1 MQVIAVNGTS
11 NSGKTTVSQII
22 IKGLRRRGYSV
33 GSVKEI
39 HSEGFTLDPDPKTDT
54 ALHRAAGSQLVTARA
69 FSETGILHQS
79 KLPIEE
85 ILKFYD
91 HDYVI
96 LEGVSDC
103 NAPRIIT
110 AHSKE
115 EAAARL
121 DARAVAFSGVI
132 ANELTGKLH
141 GLPIINALTD
151 EAALV
156 DFAAKRAFL
165 PLPSFDKE
173 CCGECGYSC
182 RELAGRIAQG
192 KAKREDCLIDSGC
205 TELYIDGEKIP
216 MVPFVR
222 KILKNAVLGVARELE
237 GFKEHAQIEV
247 RLKR

>member
-69 FSETGILHQS
+69 LTETGILHQS
-79 KLPIEE
+79 KLSIEE
-85 ILKFYD
+85 ILMFYD

-110 AHSKE
+110 AHTKQE
-115 EAAARL
+115 VAERL
-121 DARAVAFSGVI
+121 DDRVVAISGVI
-132 ANELTGKLH
+132 ANERAGKLY
-141 GLPIINALTD
+141 GLPIINAVAD

-156 DFAAKRAFL
+156 DFVKAKAFR
-165 PLPSFDKE
+165 PLPSFAEE
-173 CCGECGYSC
+173 CCRACGYSC

-192 KAKREDCLIDSGC
+192 KAKREDCLIAEGPA
-205 TELYIDGEKIP
+205 ELYIDGKKIP
-216 MVPFVR
+216 LVPFVQ
-222 KILKNAVLGVARELE
+222 KILKNAVLGVARELD